1 LTPKIKL
8 CIEDSQETMVN
19 TSSVI
24 QVLKQPVEFIK
35 YLHGRGIIKHTGTT
49 GSVYTVKWIYKKII
63 PRSITINLS
72 FKIENDNVF
81 ILGSSKIFSFIL
93 KITLEEKPEK
103 TILKY
108 YGECLDKLEPCRK
121 FVLELINALKSY
133 ML

>member
-1 LTPKIKL
+1 
-8 CIEDSQETMVN
+8 MVN

-103 TILKY
+103 TILK
-108 YGECLDKLEPCRK
+108 
-121 FVLELINALKSY
+121 
-133 ML
+133 